1 MKHFLVFCQ
10 NKGATKV
17 LDMKNKS
24 PSRKMDPLYA
34 ELFEED
40 NKYGGKRIERPQTDI
55 SKKRPIRNL
64 KKAWMEH
71 TEDFDE
77 VDDFYEH

>member
-1 MKHFLVFCQ
+1 
-10 NKGATKV
+10 
-17 LDMKNKS
+17 MKNKS

-55 SKKRPIRNL
+55 SKKRPLRNL
-64 KKAWMEH
+64 KKAWEEH
-71 TEDFDE
+71 VEDFDE

>member
-1 MKHFLVFCQ
+1 
-10 NKGATKV
+10 
-17 LDMKNKS
+17 MKN
-24 PSRKMDPLYA
+24 RKVTTHKIDPIYA
-34 ELFEED
+34 DLLEED
-40 NKYGGKRIERPQTDI
+40 KRYGGNYRMDRPASEMRDR
-55 SKKRPIRNL
+55 RPLKNL

>member
-1 MKHFLVFCQ
+1 MKQ
-10 NKGATKV
+10 
-17 LDMKNKS
+17 
-24 PSRKMDPLYA
+24 RKLSSHKIDPIYA
-34 ELFEED
+34 DLLEED
-40 NKYGGKRIERPQTDI
+40 RRYGSNGKRIDRPASEMRDR
-55 SKKRPIRNL
+55 RPLKNL

>member
-1 MKHFLVFCQ
+1 
-10 NKGATKV
+10 
-17 LDMKNKS
+17 MKNKT

-40 NKYGGKRIERPQTDI
+40 RKYGGKRIERPQTDV
-55 SKKRPIRNL
+55 SKKRSIRNL
-64 KKAWMEH
+64 KKAWEEH
-71 TEDFDE
+71 VDDFDE

>member
-1 MKHFLVFCQ
+1 MKH
-10 NKGATKV
+10 
-17 LDMKNKS
+17 KS
-24 PSRKMDPLYA
+24 NHNRIDSLYV

-40 NKYGGKRIERPQTDI
+40 KKYGGKRLERPQSEI
-55 SKKRPIRNL
+55 SKKRPLKNL

-71 TEDFDE
+71 VEDYDE

>member
-1 MKHFLVFCQ
+1 
-10 NKGATKV
+10 
-17 LDMKNKS
+17 
-24 PSRKMDPLYA
+24 MDPLYA

-55 SKKRPIRNL
+55 SKKRPLRNL
-64 KKAWMEH
+64 KKAWEEH
-71 TEDFDE
+71 VEDFDE

>member
-1 MKHFLVFCQ
+1 
-10 NKGATKV
+10 
-17 LDMKNKS
+17 MKNKS
-24 PSRKMDPLYA
+24 PSFKNDPLYA

-40 NKYGGKRIERPQTDI
+40 RKYGGKRLERPQTDVN
-55 SKKRPIRNL
+55 KKRPLKNL

-71 TEDFDE
+71 LEDYDE

>member
-1 MKHFLVFCQ
+1 M
-10 NKGATKV
+10 TKI
-17 LDMKNKS
+17 KS
-24 PSRKMDPLYA
+24 SHNPIDVIYA
-34 ELFEED
+34 ELQEED
-40 NKYGGKRIERPQTDI
+40 RKYGGKRLERPQSEV
-55 SKKRPIRNL
+55 SKKRPLKNL